1 MPSTPFFLTFFLID
15 EDITMVQSMTDAF
28 HALPSPSAIYITGA
42 GIQYPFG
49 MAHGFADEKNQKKLT
64 VDTPFRIASN
74 TKTFLATAFLRLWE
88 QDMLSLD
95 DDITKYLSQ
104 NYQQT
109 LSELGYS
116 LKAIT
121 LRHLLSH
128 SSGLFDHANEDYL
141 NEVMLNP
148 THQWTREEQ
157 LSRYA
162 QQGFP
167 IIPAGKRYIYSDT
180 GYILLGDILSQHTR
194 KNMATAVRELLHFKD
209 LDLPQT
215 WWEDLEPQPINTKP
229 RARQFAGENE
239 GTHIDAS
246 MDAFGGGG
254 LVMTTL
260 ELAKFTADLFE
271 DRIYTHAS
279 TLKEMK
285 WQGSHTGAE
294 NYRLGLMAEETEMGT
309 LYYHLGY
316 WGSVAY
322 YLPEKQIAIAGMTTQ
337 RNDRDNLIRI
347 VKEAF
352 KRL

>member
-1 MPSTPFFLTFFLID
+1 
-15 EDITMVQSMTDAF
+15 MVKSMTDAF
-28 HALPSPSAIYITGA
+28 HALPSASAIYITGA

-49 MAHGFADEKNQKKLT
+49 MAHGFADESTQKKLT

-74 TKTFLATAFLRLWE
+74 TKTFLAAAFLRLWE
-88 QDMLSLD
+88 QDALSLD
-95 DDITKYLSQ
+95 DDITQYLSA

-109 LSELGYS
+109 LLELGYD
-116 LKAIT
+116 LKTIT

-128 SSGLFDHANEDYL
+128 SSGLFDHANEAYL
-141 NEVMLNP
+141 EEVIKDP
-148 THQWTREEQ
+148 SHKWTREEQ
-157 LSRYA
+157 IARYA

-167 IIPAGKRYIYSDT
+167 IIPAGKRFIYSDT
-180 GYILLGDILSQHTR
+180 GYILLGDILSQFM
-194 KNMATAVRELLHFKD
+194 KKDMATAVRELLHFQD

-215 WWEDLEPQPINTKP
+215 WWEGLERQPKHSKV
-229 RARQFAGENE
+229 RARQFIGEHE

-271 DRIYTHAS
+271 DRVYLHPS

-285 WQGSHTGAE
+285 WQGSHTGAA
-294 NYRLGLMAEETEMGT
+294 NYRLGLMAEETGIGT

-322 YLPEKQIAIAGMTTQ
+322 YLPEKQIAIAGFTTQ
-337 RNDRDNLIRI
+337 KNNREDLIAI
-347 VKEAF
+347 IKEAF

>member
-1 MPSTPFFLTFFLID
+1 
-15 EDITMVQSMTDAF
+15 MVKSMTDAF
-28 HALPSPSAIYITGA
+28 HALPSASAIYITGA

-49 MAHGFADEKNQKKLT
+49 MAHGFADESTQKKLT

-74 TKTFLATAFLRLWE
+74 TKTFLAAAFLRLWE
-88 QDMLSLD
+88 QDALSLD
-95 DDITKYLSQ
+95 DDITKYLSA

-109 LSELGYS
+109 LLELGYD
-116 LKAIT
+116 LKTIT

-128 SSGLFDHANEDYL
+128 SSGLLDHANEAYFE
-141 NEVMLNP
+141 EVIKDP
-148 THQWTREEQ
+148 SHKWTREEQ
-157 LSRYA
+157 IAHYA

-167 IIPAGKRYIYSDT
+167 IIPAGKRFIYSDT
-180 GYILLGDILSQHTR
+180 GYILLGDILSKFMR
-194 KNMATAVRELLHFKD
+194 KNMATAVRELLHFQD

-215 WWEDLEPQPINTKP
+215 WWEGLEQQPKHP
-229 RARQFAGENE
+229 KVRARQFAGEHE

-271 DRIYTHAS
+271 DRVYLHLS

-285 WQGSHTGAE
+285 WQGSHTGAT
-294 NYRLGLMAEETEMGT
+294 NYRLGLMAEETDLGT

-316 WGSVAY
+316 WGSAAY
-322 YLPEKQIAIAGMTTQ
+322 YLPEKKIAIAGFITQ
-337 RNDRDNLIRI
+337 RNNREDLITI
-347 VKEAF
+347 IKEAF

>member
-1 MPSTPFFLTFFLID
+1 
-15 EDITMVQSMTDAF
+15 MVQSMTDAF
-28 HALPSPSAIYITGA
+28 HALPSASAIYITGA
-42 GIQYPFG
+42 GIPYPFG
-49 MAHGFADEKNQKKLT
+49 MAHGFADESTQRKLT

-74 TKTFLATAFLRLWE
+74 TKTFLAAAFLRLWE
-88 QDMLSLD
+88 QDALSLD
-95 DDITKYLSQ
+95 DDITKYLSAH
-104 NYQQT
+104 YQQT
-109 LSELGYS
+109 LLELGYD

-128 SSGLFDHANEDYL
+128 SSGLFDHATEAYLED
-141 NEVMLNP
+141 VIKDP
-148 THQWTREEQ
+148 SHKWTREEQ
-157 LSRYA
+157 IARYA

-167 IIPAGKRYIYSDT
+167 IIPAGKRFIYSDT
-180 GYILLGDILSQHTR
+180 GYILLGDILSQFMR
-194 KNMATAVRELLHFKD
+194 KNMATSVRELLHFQD

-215 WWEDLEPQPINTKP
+215 WWEDLELQPKP
-229 RARQFAGENE
+229 PKARARQFTGEHE

-271 DRIYTHAS
+271 DRVYLHPS

-285 WQGSHTGAE
+285 WQGSHTGAA
-294 NYRLGLMAEETEMGT
+294 NYRLGLMAEETDLGT

-322 YLPEKQIAIAGMTTQ
+322 YLPEKQIAIAGFTTQ
-337 RNDRDNLIRI
+337 KNNREDLITI

>member
-1 MPSTPFFLTFFLID
+1 
-15 EDITMVQSMTDAF
+15 MVQSMTDAF
-28 HALPSPSAIYITGA
+28 HALPSASAIYITGA

-49 MAHGFADEKNQKKLT
+49 MAHGFADESTQKKLT

-74 TKTFLATAFLRLWE
+74 TKTFLAAAFLRLWE
-88 QDMLSLD
+88 QDALSLD
-95 DDITKYLSQ
+95 DDITQYLSA

-109 LSELGYS
+109 LLELGYD
-116 LKAIT
+116 LNTIT

-128 SSGLFDHANEDYL
+128 SSGLFDHANEAYL
-141 NEVMLNP
+141 EDVMKDP
-148 THQWTREEQ
+148 SHKWTREEQ
-157 LSRYA
+157 IARYA

-167 IIPAGKRYIYSDT
+167 IIPAGKRFIYSDT
-180 GYILLGDILSQHTR
+180 GYILLGDILSQFMR
-194 KNMATAVRELLHFKD
+194 KDMATAVRELLHFQD

-215 WWEDLEPQPINTKP
+215 WWEGLERQPNRPKV
-229 RARQFAGENE
+229 RARQFTGEHE
-239 GTHIDAS
+239 STHIDAS

-271 DRIYTHAS
+271 DRVYLHPS

-285 WQGSHTGAE
+285 WQGSHTGAA
-294 NYRLGLMAEETEMGT
+294 NYRLGLMAEETGIGT

-322 YLPEKQIAIAGMTTQ
+322 YLPEKQIAIAGFTTQ
-337 RNDRDNLIRI
+337 KNNRENLIAI
-347 VKEAF
+347 IKEAF

>member
-1 MPSTPFFLTFFLID
+1 
-15 EDITMVQSMTDAF
+15 MVQSMTDAF
-28 HALPSPSAIYITGA
+28 HALPSASAIYITGA

-49 MAHGFADEKNQKKLT
+49 MAHGFADESTQKKLT

-74 TKTFLATAFLRLWE
+74 TKTFLAAAFLRLWE
-88 QDMLSLD
+88 QDALSLD
-95 DDITKYLSQ
+95 DDITQYLSA
-104 NYQQT
+104 NYQQI
-109 LSELGYS
+109 LLELGYD
-116 LKAIT
+116 LNTIT

-128 SSGLFDHANEDYL
+128 SSGLFDHANEAYL
-141 NEVMLNP
+141 EDVMKDP
-148 THQWTREEQ
+148 SHKWTREEQ
-157 LSRYA
+157 IARYA

-167 IIPAGKRYIYSDT
+167 IIPAGKRFIYSDT
-180 GYILLGDILSQHTR
+180 GYILLGDILSQFMR
-194 KNMATAVRELLHFKD
+194 KDMATAVRELLHFQD

-215 WWEDLEPQPINTKP
+215 WWEGLERQPNRPKV
-229 RARQFAGENE
+229 RARQFTGEHE

-271 DRIYTHAS
+271 DRVYLHPS

-285 WQGSHTGAE
+285 WQGSHTGAA
-294 NYRLGLMAEETEMGT
+294 NYRLGLMAEETGIGT

-322 YLPEKQIAIAGMTTQ
+322 YLPEKQIAIAGFTTQ
-337 RNDRDNLIRI
+337 KNNRENLIAI
-347 VKEAF
+347 IKEAF

>member
-1 MPSTPFFLTFFLID
+1 
-15 EDITMVQSMTDAF
+15 MVQSMTDAF
-28 HALPSPSAIYITGA
+28 HALPSASAIYITGA

-49 MAHGFADEKNQKKLT
+49 MAHGFADESTQKKLT

-74 TKTFLATAFLRLWE
+74 TKTFLAAAFLRLWE
-88 QDMLSLD
+88 QDALSLD
-95 DDITKYLSQ
+95 DDITKYLSA

-109 LSELGYS
+109 LLELGYD
-116 LKAIT
+116 LKTIT

-128 SSGLFDHANEDYL
+128 SSGLFDHANEAYL
-141 NEVMLNP
+141 EDVIKDP
-148 THQWTREEQ
+148 SHKWTREEQ
-157 LSRYA
+157 IARYA

-167 IIPAGKRYIYSDT
+167 IIPAGKRFIYSDT
-180 GYILLGDILSQHTR
+180 GYILLGDILSQFMR
-194 KNMATAVRELLHFKD
+194 KNMATAVRDLLHFQD

-215 WWEDLEPQPINTKP
+215 WWEDLEPQPKHP
-229 RARQFAGENE
+229 KARARQFTGEHE

-271 DRIYTHAS
+271 DRVYLHPS

-285 WQGSHTGAE
+285 WQGSHTGAT
-294 NYRLGLMAEETEMGT
+294 NYRLGLMAEETDLGT

-322 YLPEKQIAIAGMTTQ
+322 YLPEKQIAIAGFTTQ
-337 RNDRDNLIRI
+337 KNNREDLIAI

>member
-1 MPSTPFFLTFFLID
+1 
-15 EDITMVQSMTDAF
+15 MVQSMTDAF
-28 HALPSPSAIYITGA
+28 HALPSASAIYITGA

-49 MAHGFADEKNQKKLT
+49 MAHGFADESTQKKLT

-74 TKTFLATAFLRLWE
+74 TKTFLAAAFLRLWE
-88 QDMLSLD
+88 QDALSLD
-95 DDITKYLSQ
+95 DDITQYLSA

-109 LSELGYS
+109 LLELGYD
-116 LKAIT
+116 LNTIT

-128 SSGLFDHANEDYL
+128 SSGLFDHANEAYL
-141 NEVMLNP
+141 EDVMKDP
-148 THQWTREEQ
+148 SHKWTREEQ
-157 LSRYA
+157 IARYA

-167 IIPAGKRYIYSDT
+167 IIPAGKRFIYSDT
-180 GYILLGDILSQHTR
+180 GYILLGDILSQFMR
-194 KNMATAVRELLHFKD
+194 KDMATAVRELLHFQD

-215 WWEDLEPQPINTKP
+215 WWEGLERQPNRPKV
-229 RARQFAGENE
+229 RARQFTGEHE

-271 DRIYTHAS
+271 DRVYLHPS

-285 WQGSHTGAE
+285 WQGSHTGAA
-294 NYRLGLMAEETEMGT
+294 NYRLGLMAEETGIGT

-322 YLPEKQIAIAGMTTQ
+322 YLPEKQIAIAGFTTQ
-337 RNDRDNLIRI
+337 KNNRENLIAI
-347 VKEAF
+347 IKEAF

>member
-1 MPSTPFFLTFFLID
+1 
-15 EDITMVQSMTDAF
+15 MVQSMTDAF
-28 HALPSPSAIYITGA
+28 HALPSASAIYITGA

-49 MAHGFADEKNQKKLT
+49 MAHGFADESTQKKLT

-74 TKTFLATAFLRLWE
+74 TKTFLAAAFLRLWE
-88 QDMLSLD
+88 QDALSLD
-95 DDITKYLSQ
+95 DDITKYLSA

-109 LSELGYS
+109 LLELGYD
-116 LKAIT
+116 LKTIT

-128 SSGLFDHANEDYL
+128 SSGLFDHANEAYL
-141 NEVMLNP
+141 EDVIKDP
-148 THQWTREEQ
+148 SHKWTREEQ
-157 LSRYA
+157 IARYA

-167 IIPAGKRYIYSDT
+167 IIPAGKRFIYSDT
-180 GYILLGDILSQHTR
+180 GYILLGDILSQFMR
-194 KNMATAVRELLHFKD
+194 KDMATAVRELLHFQD

-215 WWEDLEPQPINTKP
+215 WWEGLELQPKHP
-229 RARQFAGENE
+229 KVRARQFTGEHE

-271 DRIYTHAS
+271 DRVYLHPS

-285 WQGSHTGAE
+285 WQGSHTGAA
-294 NYRLGLMAEETEMGT
+294 NYRLGLMTEETGIGT

-322 YLPEKQIAIAGMTTQ
+322 YLPEKQIAIAGFTTQ
-337 RNDRDNLIRI
+337 RNNREDLIAI
-347 VKEAF
+347 IKEAF

>member
-1 MPSTPFFLTFFLID
+1 
-15 EDITMVQSMTDAF
+15 MVKSMTDAF
-28 HALPSPSAIYITGA
+28 HALPSASAIYITGA

-49 MAHGFADEKNQKKLT
+49 MAHGFADESTQKKLT

-74 TKTFLATAFLRLWE
+74 TKTFLAAAFLRLWE
-88 QDMLSLD
+88 QGALSLD
-95 DDITKYLSQ
+95 DDITKYLSA

-109 LSELGYS
+109 LLELGYD
-116 LKAIT
+116 LKTIT

-128 SSGLFDHANEDYL
+128 SSGLLDHANESYL
-141 NEVMLNP
+141 EEVIKDP
-148 THQWTREEQ
+148 SHKWTREEQ
-157 LSRYA
+157 IARYA

-167 IIPAGKRYIYSDT
+167 IIPAGKRFIYSDT
-180 GYILLGDILSQHTR
+180 GYILLGDILSQFMR
-194 KNMATAVRELLHFKD
+194 KNMATAVRELLHFQD

-215 WWEDLEPQPINTKP
+215 WWEDLEQQPKHP
-229 RARQFAGENE
+229 KARARQFAGEHE

-271 DRIYTHAS
+271 DRVYLHPS

-285 WQGSHTGAE
+285 WQGSHTGAA
-294 NYRLGLMAEETEMGT
+294 NYRLGLMAEETELGT

-316 WGSVAY
+316 WGSAAY
-322 YLPEKQIAIAGMTTQ
+322 YLPEKKIAIAGFITQ
-337 RNDRDNLIRI
+337 RNNRDDLIAI
-347 VKEAF
+347 IKEAF

>member
-1 MPSTPFFLTFFLID
+1 
-15 EDITMVQSMTDAF
+15 MVQSMTDAF
-28 HALPSPSAIYITGA
+28 HALPSASAIYITGA

-49 MAHGFADEKNQKKLT
+49 MAHGFADESIQKKLT

-74 TKTFLATAFLRLWE
+74 TKTFLAAAFLRLWE
-88 QDMLSLD
+88 QDALSLD
-95 DDITKYLSQ
+95 DDITKYLSA

-109 LSELGYS
+109 LLELGYD
-116 LKAIT
+116 LKTIT

-128 SSGLFDHANEDYL
+128 SSGLFDHANEAYL
-141 NEVMLNP
+141 EEVIKDP
-148 THQWTREEQ
+148 THKWTREEQ
-157 LSRYA
+157 IARYA

-167 IIPAGKRYIYSDT
+167 IIPAGKRFIYSDT
-180 GYILLGDILSQHTR
+180 GYILLGDILSQFMK
-194 KNMATAVRELLHFKD
+194 KNMATAVRDLLHFQN

-215 WWEDLEPQPINTKP
+215 WWEGLEQQPKHFKA
-229 RARQFAGENE
+229 RARQFTGEHE

-271 DRIYTHAS
+271 DRVYLHPS

-294 NYRLGLMAEETEMGT
+294 NYRLGLMAEETSLGT

-322 YLPEKQIAIAGMTTQ
+322 YLPEKQIAIAGFTTQ
-337 RNDRDNLIRI
+337 RNHREDLIAI
-347 VKEAF
+347 IKEAF

>member
-1 MPSTPFFLTFFLID
+1 
-15 EDITMVQSMTDAF
+15 MVQSITDAF
-28 HALPSPSAIYITGA
+28 HALPSASAIYITGA

-49 MAHGFADEKNQKKLT
+49 MAHGFADESTQKKLT

-74 TKTFLATAFLRLWE
+74 TKTFLAAAFLRLWE
-88 QDMLSLD
+88 QNALSLD
-95 DDITKYLSQ
+95 DDITKYLSA

-109 LSELGYS
+109 LLELGYD
-116 LKAIT
+116 LKTIT

-128 SSGLFDHANEDYL
+128 SSGLFDHANEAYL
-141 NEVMLNP
+141 EDVIKDP
-148 THQWTREEQ
+148 SHKWTREEQ
-157 LSRYA
+157 ITRYT
-162 QQGFP
+162 QQVFP
-167 IIPAGKRYIYSDT
+167 IIPAGKRFIYSDT
-180 GYILLGDILSQHTR
+180 GYILLGDILSQFMR
-194 KNMATAVRELLHFKD
+194 KNMATAVRELLHFQG

-215 WWEDLEPQPINTKP
+215 WWEGLEPQPKHP
-229 RARQFAGENE
+229 KARARQFIGEHE

-271 DRIYTHAS
+271 DRVYLHPS

-285 WQGSHTGAE
+285 WQGSHSGAA
-294 NYRLGLMAEETEMGT
+294 NYRLGLMAEATSLGT

-316 WGSVAY
+316 WGSAAY
-322 YLPEKQIAIAGMTTQ
+322 YLPEKQIAIAGFTTQ
-337 RNDRDNLIRI
+337 RNNRDDLIAI
-347 VKEAF
+347 IKEAF